1 MLEAVRFSDGFPV
14 SEMDPTE
21 QDRIDPR
28 DPDVRVTPMPPYG
41 EPPRLP
47 KFVRKAGDIRKDIIR
62 AYVRRGESDPLKIA
76 KSERC
81 TKELIL
87 YYARRMEDIAVEI
100 YQPKPGVRSKA
111 RIVLKDPSFD
121 RPLY

>member
-1 MLEAVRFSDGFPV
+1 MPEAVRFSDGFPV

-28 DPDVRVTPMPPYG
+28 DPEVRVTPMPPYG

-62 AYVRRGESDPLKIA
+62 AYLRNGITDPLKIA
-76 KSERC
+76 KAEKC

-87 YYARRMEDIAVEI
+87 YYARRMDDIAVEI
-100 YQPKPGVRSKA
+100 YQPAPKVRSKA
-111 RIVLKDPSFD
+111 RLNWKPTT
-121 RPLY
+121 Y